1 MNQLRVGVDGK
12 QGVYTQRR
20 VSSSK
25 AQDSTKLEDEYVDFT
40 ELLWVDP
47 MEQEDIWQE
56 ENYS

>member
-20 VSSSK
+20 VFSSRV
-25 AQDSTKLEDEYVDFT
+25 QDSTKPEDEYVDFT

-56 ENYS
+56 KNYS

>member
-1 MNQLRVGVDGK
+1 MNQSRVGVDGK
-12 QGVYTQRR
+12 QGVYIQRR
-20 VSSSK
+20 VSSSRV
-25 AQDSTKLEDEYVDFT
+25 QDSTKPEDEYVDFT